1 MKVTI
6 EIQQGGSSN
15 NISLRERQGKYHPR
29 NILRLV
35 PGGHH
40 QGRTRH
46 QGHGRHAGCHYQ
58 GRATTKAERL
68 CMDIVKGGITIQ
80 FTQWLRRRKFTTN
93 FTTKGVSTTKAG
105 LTIKA
110 GVTTKAGGSPCRS
123 GGQHRF
129 EVTSRGSPLRQGHQR
144 RGVATKVG
152 RQRRGITT
160 KGRSP
165 SLRPRTGDHQG
176 RVSYQQDGG
185 HHQGRRVTTSVD
197 HHIKAEWSP
206 PKRNPREVYNGIYI
220 ALKISTPNK
229 WKYQQLHL
237 EPNRTE
243 PQKWNNWNRGTVEPF
258 QKWTENRRTE
268 PFHHDTGN
276 VNKHW

>member
-40 QGRTRH
+40 QGRTRQ
-46 QGHGRHAGCHYQ
+46 QGHGRHAGCHHQ

-165 SLRPRTGDHQG
+165 SLPP
-176 RVSYQQDGG
+176 
-185 HHQGRRVTTSVD
+185 RRVTTKAGLVISRTGVTT
-197 HHIKAEWSP
+197 KAEGSL
-206 PKRNPREVYNGIYI
+206 PKWITTSRRSGHHQS
-220 ALKISTPNK
+220 KTPEK
-229 WKYQQLHL
+229 FTKKYQ
-237 EPNRTE
+237 
-243 PQKWNNWNRGTVEPF
+243 PQINEHINSYI
-258 QKWTENRRTE
+258 
-268 PFHHDTGN
+268 
-276 VNKHW
+276 